1 MPTGAEAIMKGVFED
16 RRIFVAVLL
25 LASGPALY
33 PLYGATSEP
42 LFFSGLLLWGLLP
55 LAIAFLIFHLRRY
68 YAAWGWLLA
77 VLIHGYASVVIVRQ
91 SESSTAVL
99 DFLFVPAWNIVI
111 VGPVGALVGVL
122 LARFLRPKR
131 N

>member
-1 MPTGAEAIMKGVFED
+1 MKRILED
-16 RRIFVAVLL
+16 RRVFVAMLIV
-25 LASGPALY
+25 ASGPAFY
-33 PLYGATSEP
+33 PVYGATSEP

-55 LAIAFLIFHLRRY
+55 LVIAFLIFHFRRH
-68 YAAWGWLLA
+68 YAAWGWLLG
-77 VLIHGYASVVIVRQ
+77 VLIHGYISIVLVRQ

-111 VGPVGALVGVL
+111 AGPVGALVGVL
-122 LARFLRPKR
+122 LARILRPTP